1 MSNIWKESFS
11 KQVVKHLGV
20 GVVPRGD
27 DDATMLEVLKN
38 FAAQM
43 HIDLATLARDT
54 FARPDVVS
62 DLQLLV
68 FVLNKDNRKQLQR
81 LFAHMDAANEEP
93 FRLLWQG
100 ILHSTDDEG
109 RCLEV
114 ADIVQCAASD
124 LHHVRSMLCV
134 ALHMHQA
141 QLKERGVETPGL
153 SPALLM
159 LEHGRQYRESVRQS
173 RAQCKAADV
182 AWKMHVQQRA
192 ASAALRTLAGR
203 TVGEL
208 EAEGRLHRSGWSAD
222 HVLTPPEALE
232 LLLEGDNMARMSR
245 CFSDNCFMNCY
256 CQCHGGHVPNAPRC
270 VCLDVPRTVP
280 DIDFGDAQRWPTA
293 AHAIDFVDA
302 QRWPHD
308 DDSACSGARASGH
321 DDEEDD
327 ACGGSCSGGGASGH
341 DWDTDA

>member
-11 KQVVKHLGV
+11 MQVVKHLGA

-27 DDATMLEVLKN
+27 DDAATLEVLKN

-43 HIDLATLARDT
+43 HIDLATLARDA

-68 FVLNKDNRKQLQR
+68 FVLNKGNRKQLQR
-81 LFAHMDAANEEP
+81 LFAHMHAADEEP
-93 FRLLWQG
+93 FRLLWNG
-100 ILHSTDDEG
+100 ILRSTDDEG
-109 RCLEV
+109 RCLDV
-114 ADIVQCAASD
+114 ADTVQCAASD
-124 LHHVRSMLCV
+124 LKTVRWMLGA

-141 QLKERGVETPGL
+141 QLKESGVDTPGL
-153 SPALLM
+153 SPGLLM
-159 LEHGRQYRESVRQS
+159 LEHGRQHRESVRRS

-192 ASAALRTLAGR
+192 ASAALQTLLGR

-208 EAEGRLHRSGWSAD
+208 EAEGRLHRSGWAAD

-232 LLLEGDNMARMSR
+232 VLLEGDNMVRMSR

-256 CQCHGGHVPNAPRC
+256 CQCHGGHVPASPSC

-280 DIDFGDAQRWPTA
+280 AIDFGDAQRWPTA
-293 AHAIDFVDA
+293 G
-302 QRWPHD
+302 QQQEED
-308 DDSACSGARASGH
+308 DLACAWSAAGASGH
-321 DDEEDD
+321 DGAEGEE
-327 ACGGSCSGGGASGH
+327 CNGGGGGASGH
-341 DWDTDA
+341 DYDNDS